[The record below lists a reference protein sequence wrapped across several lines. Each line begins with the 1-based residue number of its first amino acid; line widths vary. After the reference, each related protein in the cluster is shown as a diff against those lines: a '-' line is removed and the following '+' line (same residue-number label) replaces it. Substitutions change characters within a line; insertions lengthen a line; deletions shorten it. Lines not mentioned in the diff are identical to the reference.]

1 MIKKII
7 ISNTEI
13 AGSVYVLSFKRDF
26 EFLPGQVI
34 GISNHLQEAPRL
46 YSIASGN
53 TEDVIRILYDIKEGG
68 QLTPW
73 LAKRK
78 ANDSIFI
85 TNASGN
91 FISEMNED
99 ACWIA
104 SGTGIAPFASMF
116 FSGNYNNKLLIH
128 GGKFL
133 ESFYFGNEFREKL
146 GKNYVRCCT
155 RETGDGVF
163 EGRLT
168 HYLKEKDDLNPAHKY
183 YLCGSAEMVV
193 ETRDI
198 LLLKG
203 ISFGNIVG
211 EIYF

>member
-1 MIKKII
+1 MKKTII
-7 ISNTEI
+7 ISNLKI
-13 AGSVYVLSFKRDF
+13 ATSAYVLSFKRDF

-34 GISNHLQEAPRL
+34 GISNSPEGAPRL

-53 TEDVIRILYDIKEGG
+53 KEDEIRILYDIKEGG

-73 LAKRK
+73 LAKR
-78 ANDSIFI
+78 NSSDIIFI
-85 TNASGN
+85 TKASGN
-91 FISEMNED
+91 FISEMNEN
-99 ACWIA
+99 AYLIA
-104 SGTGIAPFASMF
+104 SGTGVAPFASMF
-116 FSGNYNNKLLIH
+116 FSGNYRNKQLIH

-133 ESFYFGNEFREKL
+133 ESFYFGDEFKETL
-146 GKNYVRCCT
+146 GENYVRCCT

-168 HYLKEKDDLNPAHKY
+168 NYLREKDDLNPAYKY

-198 LLLKG
+198 ILSKG
-203 ISFGNIVG
+203 IPFENIIG

>member
-1 MIKKII
+1 
-7 ISNTEI
+7 
-13 AGSVYVLSFKRDF
+13 VLSFKRDF
-26 EFLPGQVI
+26 EFQPGQVI
-34 GISNHLQEAPRL
+34 GISNTHKGAPRL

-53 TEDVIRILYDIKEGG
+53 KEDEIRILYDIKEGG

-73 LAKRK
+73 LAKRNP
-78 ANDSIFI
+78 NDSIFV
-85 TNASGN
+85 TKVSGN
-91 FISEMNED
+91 YISEMNEN
-99 ACWIA
+99 AYWIA

-116 FSGNYNNKLLIH
+116 FSGNYRNKQLIH

-133 ESFYFGNEFREKL
+133 ESFYFGNEFKEKL

-168 HYLKEKDDLNPAHKY
+168 NYLKEKDDLNPAYKY

-198 LLLKG
+198 ILSKG
-203 ISFGNIVG
+203 IPFENIIG